1 MKTILDAVKVMCLAG
16 AMASVPAMAQSTV
29 EKAKAT
35 GNDVKREVKKGVHRV
50 GEALCTGTK
59 AECAAEK
66 AKHRVTETKDAVVD
80 EAKEIKDK
88 LDSDKK

>member
-1 MKTILDAVKVMCLAG
+1 M
-16 AMASVPAMAQSTV
+16 
-29 EKAKAT
+29 
-35 GNDVKREVKKGVHRV
+35 